1 MSYPDVPKSVT
12 WMSMDDLIP
21 QPPPPGGRGAPISL
35 RSGLNTKSLETEST
49 GTINSESVTILKTV
63 VQPLFHP
70 PSRHQTGREQN
81 SATALVRTKQPSS
94 NQQIVQLFQTLLSV
108 FGTGSTLGSQL
119 SSSSF
124 GDMHLHRIIDGYAAS
139 TLMKY
144 LSAVGNFTRTCKE
157 LGVSFLGFSDL
168 QLADILITV
177 QLSKSS
183 DSVGRSSTGTL
194 KALRWWQKV
203 AGIESWKHILFAPVI
218 QSFLTIRIPRDR
230 SESTPIPL
238 WCVIQWEKRVLTSA
252 CPEHM
257 VLFLGFFLVLI
268 WGSLRF
274 SDAQRVDLRS
284 LVYDGENLR
293 GLSWRTKTT
302 HRGQAF
308 GVLAQGLMSKR
319 SYHWL
324 HKYLLTLDAVLT
336 RVGMEYMDY
345 LMPDV
350 SNQQGILIPLQP
362 MSYATALKW
371 LRHCI
376 RAPWKQ
382 QQSTVLDPAVFT
394 VHSCKTTLL
403 SWSAQQ
409 AHLLTEEE
417 RLQQG
422 HHRISA
428 KGSLRLYSRDD
439 VYPALR
445 LQSLLR
451 NAVLQGWRPSVPLHR
466 GSQSALAEPKVDT
479 IEQYS
484 KVGIMDFHWFGFGAP
499 QPLEGISTPPPAD
512 ESIQSDSSSSSSSSE
527 SDAPN
532 EVKPT
537 VRKKQSA
544 SKPRAEYSQICCGVT
559 HFGVGHAMV
568 PDDSAQ
574 ESSLYWQ
581 DLPGRRLSKTAQ
593 MMDASHSNQI
603 QAFCNH
609 PGCRRAW
616 EAMYKG

>member
-1 MSYPDVPKSVT
+1 MQNNP
-12 WMSMDDLIP
+12 
-21 QPPPPGGRGAPISL
+21 
-35 RSGLNTKSLETEST
+35 LES
-49 GTINSESVTILKTV
+49 
-63 VQPLFHP
+63 
-70 PSRHQTGREQN
+70 
-81 SATALVRTKQPSS
+81 
-94 NQQIVQLFQTLLSV
+94 
-108 FGTGSTLGSQL
+108 
-119 SSSSF
+119 
-124 GDMHLHRIIDGYAAS
+124 
-139 TLMKY
+139 
-144 LSAVGNFTRTCKE
+144 
-157 LGVSFLGFSDL
+157 
-168 QLADILITV
+168 
-177 QLSKSS
+177 
-183 DSVGRSSTGTL
+183 
-194 KALRWWQKV
+194 
-203 AGIESWKHILFAPVI
+203 
-218 QSFLTIRIPRDR
+218 
-230 SESTPIPL
+230 
-238 WCVIQWEKRVLTSA
+238 
-252 CPEHM
+252 
-257 VLFLGFFLVLI
+257 
-268 WGSLRF
+268 
-274 SDAQRVDLRS
+274 
-284 LVYDGENLR
+284 
-293 GLSWRTKTT
+293 
-302 HRGQAF
+302 
-308 GVLAQGLMSKR
+308 
-319 SYHWL
+319 
-324 HKYLLTLDAVLT
+324 
-336 RVGMEYMDY
+336 
-345 LMPDV
+345 
-350 SNQQGILIPLQP
+350 
-362 MSYATALKW
+362 
-371 LRHCI
+371 
-376 RAPWKQ
+376 
-382 QQSTVLDPAVFT
+382 
-394 VHSCKTTLL
+394 
-403 SWSAQQ
+403 
-409 AHLLTEEE
+409 HLLTKEE

-445 LQSLLR
+445 LLR

-581 DLPGRRLSKTAQ
+581 DLPWKSACGRRLSKTTQ

-609 PGCRRAW
+609 PGCQRAW